1 MGQNSCQKMAPD
13 SDEWLHSL
21 NYYKFLRESEANSNW
36 LPEQAKGLKDEIR
49 RLERNQEKEEES
61 ANLECLKKSCYTVL
75 EVSSERARTFGPG
88 STMLKL
94 SQEEKNLVIRQARG
108 ELNDENSQQ
117 QVVLHECYKCVPWC
131 KKRGQIK
138 MFNSASLF
146 CVYQRYQ
153 TS

>member
-1 MGQNSCQKMAPD
+1 MVLANDPSLILCQ
-13 SDEWLHSL
+13 L
-21 NYYKFLRESEANSNW
+21 
-36 LPEQAKGLKDEIR
+36 KGWKEI
-49 RLERNQEKEEES
+49 KKKSEES

-117 QVVLHECYKCVPWC
+117 QVVLHECYKCVP
-131 KKRGQIK
+131 
-138 MFNSASLF
+138 
-146 CVYQRYQ
+146 
-153 TS
+153 